1 MLTKRQIKHARSHL
15 LCCCEAEQHD
25 GKCPPLAV
33 VAELAVAYESLLDL
47 LAEYAHEALD
57 HEGFD
62 AVPCHELRR
71 VLEHACKG

>member
-1 MLTKRQIKHARSHL
+1 MLTKPQIKHAREHL
-15 LCCCEAEQHD
+15 LCGCNATRQHK
-25 GKCPPLAV
+25 KCQPLAV
-33 VAELAVAYESLLDL
+33 VAELAAAYESLLDL

-62 AVPCHELRR
+62 AVPCAELQR